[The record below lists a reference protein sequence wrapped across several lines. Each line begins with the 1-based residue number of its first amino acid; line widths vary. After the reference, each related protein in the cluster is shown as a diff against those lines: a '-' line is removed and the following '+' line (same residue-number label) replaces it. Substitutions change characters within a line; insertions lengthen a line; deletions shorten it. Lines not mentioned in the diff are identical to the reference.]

1 MENYASVPNEER
13 MSKIKRKKNQST
25 DSTGK
30 RVEKLFGMHLYVYT
44 TYEFHILQKSIIYGM
59 ISQYLSF
66 LSCIASVYVFLKAS
80 LIKITIHCQEVRF
93 KC

>member
-13 MSKIKRKKNQST
+13 MSKVKRKKNQST

-30 RVEKLFGMHLYVYT
+30 RIEKLFGMHPYVYT
-44 TYEFHILQKSIIYGM
+44 TYKFHILQKSIVYGM

-66 LSCIASVYVFLKAS
+66 LSCIVSVYVF
-80 LIKITIHCQEVRF
+80 
-93 KC
+93 

>member
-13 MSKIKRKKNQST
+13 MSKIKRKKNQ
-25 DSTGK
+25 STGK

-44 TYEFHILQKSIIYGM
+44 TYEFHILQKSIVYGM

-66 LSCIASVYVFLKAS
+66 LSCIVSVYVF
-80 LIKITIHCQEVRF
+80 
-93 KC
+93 

>member
-44 TYEFHILQKSIIYGM
+44 TYEFHILQN
-59 ISQYLSF
+59 Q
-66 LSCIASVYVFLKAS
+66 
-80 LIKITIHCQEVRF
+80 
-93 KC
+93 

>member
-30 RVEKLFGMHLYVYT
+30 RVEKLFGMHLYVY
-44 TYEFHILQKSIIYGM
+44 ILHMNFIYYKN
-59 ISQYLSF
+59 Q
-66 LSCIASVYVFLKAS
+66 
-80 LIKITIHCQEVRF
+80 
-93 KC
+93 